1 MEGTL
6 EMDGDCNKGMGAVVL
21 ETPLGCNEEK
31 GGRKHL
37 SYISMECWIN
47 SVKIYQFESNHTK
60 ATLAIRAG
68 F

>member
-31 GGRKHL
+31 GD
-37 SYISMECWIN
+37 
-47 SVKIYQFESNHTK
+47 ESICHIFQWN
-60 ATLAIRAG
+60 AG
-68 F
+68 LIV